1 MPGTHGS
8 GQDACPVRATP
19 SMFSLRRAQPAD
31 LPAILAVQAQCY
43 APQLNE
49 PPSIWQQRLQHPAAL
64 CWVAEAQATAAPLAY
79 LAGYPACLGSIT
91 ALNGDFLPATAANC
105 LYLHDLA
112 VSPVANGHGL
122 GGALVAEALRM
133 AHARQW
139 PHAALV
145 CVQDAAPFWHKQG
158 FTVTEPATGE
168 SRAALATY
176 PGAARYMTR
185 ALPVQQGTTRSDFAD
200 DCRFRQARFR

>member
-1 MPGTHGS
+1 MPGRHGS

-49 PPSIWQQRLQHPAAL
+49 PPSIWQHRLQHPAAL

-91 ALNGDFLPATAANC
+91 ALNGDFSPATAANC
-105 LYLHDLA
+105 L
-112 VSPVANGHGL
+112 
-122 GGALVAEALRM
+122 
-133 AHARQW
+133 
-139 PHAALV
+139 
-145 CVQDAAPFWHKQG
+145 
-158 FTVTEPATGE
+158 
-168 SRAALATY
+168 
-176 PGAARYMTR
+176 
-185 ALPVQQGTTRSDFAD
+185 
-200 DCRFRQARFR
+200 